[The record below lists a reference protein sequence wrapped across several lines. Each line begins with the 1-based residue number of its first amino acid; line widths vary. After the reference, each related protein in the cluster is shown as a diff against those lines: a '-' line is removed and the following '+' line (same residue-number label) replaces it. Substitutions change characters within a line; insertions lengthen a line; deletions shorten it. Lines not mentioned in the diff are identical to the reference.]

1 MTDTYSVIELL
12 LDEELERLLMI
23 AAKAEN
29 MAAEQWILK
38 RLRAELFPTSE
49 LLSGKLQK

>member
-12 LDEELERLLMI
+12 LDEELERLLTI

-29 MAAEQWILK
+29 MPAEEWILK
-38 RLRAELFPTSE
+38 ILRAELFPISE
-49 LLSGKLQK
+49 LLPNKLQK

>member
-12 LDEELERLLMI
+12 LDEELESLLMV

-29 MAAEQWILK
+29 MVAEEWILK
-38 RLRAELFPTSE
+38 LLRAELFPTLK
-49 LLSGKLQK
+49 LLSGKLPK